1 MKALTLTFEVS
12 RPTVSHM
19 KVDVHA
25 SDGVGWLVLTRPEV
39 RNALDLDTIDELT
52 AGLDQHRTAGERA
65 IVVAGAGNA
74 FCAGADLALVRTALA
89 GVPAEVLG
97 PLVDNLHEFIR
108 RLRAF
113 PAPVVAAVEG
123 PAVGAGLGLALACD
137 IRIAARSAV
146 FIPGYFGIGASPD
159 AGVSAFLTRSIGT
172 ARAESIILRN
182 ASISA
187 EQAATWGM
195 VEELVEDGG
204 ALHAAGALAGKL
216 TGTPP
221 LALLRTRELVDSAT
235 THSLDEHLDAE
246 RKAVASMWPTD
257 DFREGVSA
265 FLERRDPK
273 FTGG

>member
-1 MKALTLTFEVS
+1 MN
-12 RPTVSHM
+12 
-19 KVDVHA
+19 VDAHA

-52 AGLDQHRTAGERA
+52 AGLDRHRA
-65 IVVAGAGNA
+65 AGAGAIVLAGAGDA

-89 GVPAEVLG
+89 GTPAEVLG
-97 PLVDNLHEFIR
+97 PLVDNLHEFLR

-137 IRIAARSAV
+137 VRIAARSSL
-146 FIPGYFGIGASPD
+146 FIPGYFAIGASPD
-159 AGVSAFLTRSIGT
+159 AGVSAFLTRALGT
-172 ARAESIILRN
+172 ARAGSIILRN

-187 EQAATWGM
+187 EQAATWGL
-195 VEELVEDGG
+195 VEELVEDGE
-204 ALHAAGALAGKL
+204 ALGAAGALARNL

-221 LALLRTRELVDSAT
+221 LALLRTRELIDSAT

-246 RKAVASMWPTD
+246 RKAVAAMWPTD

-265 FLERRDPK
+265 FLERREPQ